1 MTSTMERRRKR
12 QPMTD
17 PTAEASMPRRSTRA
31 LMWARK
37 ASSTSLLLRRLM
49 ASLRPWATRLE
60 KRKKLKETTSKT
72 RRLRATSGPASHVDR
87 PSRLRWPGAAMDTPT
102 KTAMVKREFTFTSPS
117 RAVTWMLVI
126 PPPPPPLMVYSLGWL
141 SSDRKQANGSSC
153 RLSFSAR
160 HQRRRKEAKE
170 TITYASMETGEWIPI
185 LSKQASLLWP
195 LLL

>member
-72 RRLRATSGPASHVDR
+72 SRLRATSGPASHVDR

-141 SSDRKQANGSSC
+141 SSDLGNKQTDRAVALAFPHATNEEGRKRKRLLLTHPWKRGSG
-153 RLSFSAR
+153 F
-160 HQRRRKEAKE
+160 Q
-170 TITYASMETGEWIPI
+170 Y
-185 LSKQASLLWP
+185 QAS
-195 LLL
+195 